1 MRVTMVVGLVALAGC
16 GSEEGFYNQEVHDE
30 WAQSPNNEVDILFIV
45 DDSASMAEEQEAL
58 SAGFEDFIGNMV
70 DTATDFHLG
79 VISTSFEY
87 SDPNRGQLIG
97 SPPFLTE
104 NDDYVAGFQD
114 RVGIGTGGSDKE
126 KGLEAAAYAL
136 SPALQGG
143 ANAGFIRPEAS
154 LLIVVVSDEEDCSD
168 DAALEGQPPETCYT
182 RKEDLVPVEEYV
194 KTFQNMKVLEEQVQF
209 AAIVGIDDSCPDAFL
224 GSRYL
229 EMAGYTRGVVGNICS
244 TDWGGIM
251 FDVGLNASSIKATFT
266 MTFAAVQD
274 ETFKVYVDNDG
285 SLAEPADET
294 ADDVEVPQ
302 DPTNGWTYDPTGPSI
317 TFHGSSVPPRGATI
331 FADYTVD
338 PAGPADATGTA
349 GTQAE

>member
-1 MRVTMVVGLVALAGC
+1 MRVTMIVGLMVLAGC
-16 GSEEGFYNQEVHDE
+16 KSDIDLYNQTGNDE

-87 SDPNRGQLIG
+87 ANPNRGQLIG
-97 SPPFLTE
+97 TPAFLTV

-136 SPALQGG
+136 SPTLLGG
-143 ANAGFIRPEAS
+143 AHAGFIRPEAS

-168 DAALEGQPPETCYT
+168 DAALEGQPPDTCYT
-182 RKEDLVPVEEYV
+182 RKDDLVPVEEYV
-194 KTFQNMKVLEEQVQF
+194 DAFQNMKVNKDMVQL
-209 AAIVGIDDSCPDAFL
+209 AAIVGIDDGCPDAFV
-224 GSRYL
+224 GTRYL
-229 EMAGYTRGVVGNICS
+229 ELAGYTRGVVGNICS

-266 MTFAAVQD
+266 LTFAAVVD
-274 ETFKVYVDNDG
+274 ESFTVHVDLDG
-285 SLAEPADET
+285 SLNEPADET
-294 ADDVEVPQ
+294 ADDVEIPQ
-302 DPTNGWTYDPTGPSI
+302 DPIDGWTYDATGPSI
-317 TFHGSSVPPRGATI
+317 TFHGASVPPRGATI
-331 FADYTVD
+331 FANYTVD

-349 GTQAE
+349 E